1 MAHSGSRSSQRAEVA
16 PPRDSSSRSK
26 RNGYVL
32 LAVSGVV
39 LATAFGG
46 LAQLSSSS
54 TNTASGDFP
63 GGNANSA
70 SGPQLIPGNPVPG
83 TTTVNGTAQPDPATS
98 PTAVVSVGPDGKPV
112 VTILPAPGS
121 GQKPVVL
128 APGTPIPA
136 GTYIPPGT
144 QIPPSNPVT
153 PSDPG
158 KDDPPPTSSHSK
170 PPSSTPPS
178 SSQST
183 PPSSESST
191 PPDST
196 PPSSESSTPPS
207 SSTGDSGGASTTP
220 SGQ

>member
-16 PPRDSSSRSK
+16 PPRDSSSRAK

-46 LAQLSSSS
+46 LAQLSSSTDS
-54 TNTASGDFP
+54 ASGDIK

-98 PTAVVSVGPDGKPV
+98 PTAVVTVGPDGTPV

-121 GQKPVVL
+121 NAKPIVL
-128 APGTPIPA
+128 APGTPIPP
-136 GTYIPPGT
+136 GTYVPPGT
-144 QIPPSNPVT
+144 TLPPTNPT
-153 PSDPG
+153 SPPRDDPG
-158 KDDPPPTSSHSK
+158 STTPTKSQSSTPTKTTTTSATPTPTSSTE
-170 PPSSTPPS
+170 PTSTPT
-178 SSQST
+178 QT
-183 PPSSESST
+183 T
-191 PPDST
+191 PDST
-196 PPSSESSTPPS
+196 PTNSAT
-207 SSTGDSGGASTTP
+207 SGG
-220 SGQ
+220 GD